1 MLEQLRAHDANL
13 VELECG
19 QGSILIPP
27 SLGGRIFCQLNGELV
42 HRLDLEALRHPSPT
56 EYDNLG
62 GNSLW
67 PAPEGGPFAFN
78 YQPESDV
85 WTVQDGIAKAE
96 PRVVREDED
105 CVLVEKRIVLTNR
118 RGRVST

>member
-62 GNSLW
+62 GNSHSQVPMQTEVEHW
-67 PAPEGGPFAFN
+67 SETPPFKFN
-78 YQPESDV
+78 QE
-85 WTVQDGIAKAE
+85 
-96 PRVVREDED
+96 
-105 CVLVEKRIVLTNR
+105 
-118 RGRVST
+118 

>member
-42 HRLDLEALRHPSPT
+42 HRLIRGVVASVADGIRQF
-56 EYDNLG
+56 
-62 GNSLW
+62 GNSL
-67 PAPEGGPFAFN
+67 AGARRRA
-78 YQPESDV
+78 V
-85 WTVQDGIAKAE
+85 
-96 PRVVREDED
+96 RV
-105 CVLVEKRIVLTNR
+105 
-118 RGRVST
+118 